1 MLQVFLSAKSIQ
13 KCQSIPQDV
22 FWMFHNLSKDVI
34 DMSDVSA
41 TPAGGIGS
49 CERRA
54 SKCLQGHAVFIVV
67 WRLDNLKES
76 LKLETNFVLF
86 TCSTVMNTLTWIVC
100 ARIVITWLKRWKV
113 VRRTHAWWKV
123 WEKHPNSGK
132 TMETCW
138 STTTPVSQDSVWS
151 KPVSREDNKLN
162 IAKPSQQSKR
172 SGSSTRFS
180 VQSLLNTPN

>member
-1 MLQVFLSAKSIQ
+1 MLQLFF
-13 KCQSIPQDV
+13 KCQKYPNGSIHPQDV
-22 FWMFHNLSKDVI
+22 FWMFHNSSRDVI
-34 DMSDVSA
+34 DMFDVSA
-41 TPAGGIGS
+41 TPAWGIGS

-54 SKCLQGHAVFIVV
+54 SKCLQGHAVFMFV

-76 LKLETNFVLF
+76 LKFETKFILF
-86 TCSTVMNTLTWIVC
+86 TCSTVMNSLTWIVC

-180 VQSLLNTPN
+180 VQS